1 MKKLLLSFGIAAFSV
16 TAFAQPPSTTAPAPT
31 GGDIIALEKYIG
43 SVYQEAI
50 NWVVQQNSQPIP
62 HSNLIQ
68 TINTTQTTDANQQPQ
83 SPEQA
88 AVSLAKKHTSDNLTD
103 SLTAFPYELY
113 QNTSVAKTIKT
124 IDGKQ
129 SFSDYIDENSIIGLT
144 QRANGKSFDSLYLDS
159 SINPAQYSE
168 LTIQDPQLKKP
179 SDLSNDFLDF
189 GALFSN
195 DNYSPSQ
202 QKNAKEYV
210 KYAAESTTNFAKG
223 LDLKALAN
231 QPRLVSQLVNSNS
244 YAEYQYKVRALLA
257 IRSILINSLNHLIAE
272 RTPMKGLGA
281 AAGLEPN
288 TPASPLQVEAFRA
301 NRRAENLLTA
311 AQKQLPQN
319 QQPNWYASVENASP
333 ATVQRETLIVL
344 AEIEQQNYQAHLDRE
359 RILAAIT
366 ALGLQ
371 NNMTKTKRVT
381 ETDSAKVKNEIITL
395 IKQQQKSE

>member
-1 MKKLLLSFGIAAFSV
+1 MKKLLLSFGIAALS
-16 TAFAQPPSTTAPAPT
+16 TSAFAQIPSAPAPT
-31 GGDIIALEKYIG
+31 GGDIVALEKYIG

-62 HSNLIQ
+62 HSSLIQ
-68 TINTTQTTDANQQPQ
+68 TINTTQTTDENQQPQ

-88 AVSLAKKHTSDNLTD
+88 ATSLAKKHTSDNLSN
-103 SLTAFPYELY
+103 SLTAFPYALY

-129 SFSDYIDENSIIGLT
+129 SFSDYMNENSIIGLT
-144 QRANGKSFDSLYLDS
+144 QRPSGKSFDSLYLDS
-159 SINPAQYSE
+159 SINPGLYADI
-168 LTIQDPQLKKP
+168 TMQDPQLKKP

-195 DNYSPSQ
+195 NSYSPSQ
-202 QKNAKEYV
+202 QHNAKEYV
-210 KYAAESTTNFAKG
+210 KYAAESTTNFASG

-231 QPRLVSQLVNSNS
+231 QPRLVSQLVNSDS
-244 YAEYQYKVRALLA
+244 YAEYQYKVRTLLA

-281 AAGLEPN
+281 AAGLAAN

-311 AQKQLPQN
+311 QQKQLPKD
-319 QQPNWYASVENASP
+319 QQPNWYTTVENASP

-371 NNMTKTKRVT
+371 NNMTKTKHVT
-381 ETDSAKVKNEIITL
+381 ETDSAKVKNEVIKL
-395 IKQQQKSE
+395 IKQQAKQ